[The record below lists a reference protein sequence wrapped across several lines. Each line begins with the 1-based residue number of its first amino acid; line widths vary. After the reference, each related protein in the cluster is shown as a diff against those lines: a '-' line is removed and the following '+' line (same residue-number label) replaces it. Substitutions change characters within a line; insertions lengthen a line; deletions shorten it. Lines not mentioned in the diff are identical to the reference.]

1 MAPSHSVKV
10 IDRVQVSP
18 PPGSVPTTSLPLT
31 FFDFPWL
38 LCPPMERLFFYELPY
53 PTLYFMHNILPSL
66 KNSLSLALQ
75 YFFPLASN
83 LMCPLSPHKPYIL
96 FNDGD
101 SIPFTM
107 VESTMNFDQ
116 IIGDQAGDPT
126 ELHAFVPKWPPTRV
140 TSDGKRVAPLLALQV
155 VVFPNSGICI
165 GAKFCHVVAD
175 GMAFN
180 HFMKS
185 WASIFRSRE
194 NMACLEK
201 SVLPSHDR
209 SGIKDPFEL
218 DSIFSK
224 EWWSWASSRDYNLGS
239 NHDDQLRDKV
249 RVTFTIGQTHI
260 ERLKDLVSI
269 QCMKNYQGQVH
280 VSTFVVA
287 CAFIWVNMIKSQ
299 EKEASDLFDNDK
311 VCYFVFV
318 ADCRHRLEVKLPS
331 TYFGNCLAICYVPAK
346 KSELLGENGIIMAAR
361 AIGKKVKELE
371 SGVLV
376 GAEKWIS
383 KWKEVSEQG
392 RLVTVA
398 GSPKLRAYETDF
410 GWGRPKKTEVLHIYA
425 SGGFHLCECRDGGG
439 GLEVGLALP
448 QVQMDVF
455 CGIFEQSKR
464 NLI

>member
-1 MAPSHSVKV
+1 MAQSHSVKV

-75 YFFPLASN
+75 HFFPLASN
-83 LMCPLSPHKPYIL
+83 LMCPQAPHKPYIL

-101 SIPFTM
+101 SIPFTI
-107 VESTMNFDQ
+107 VESTMDFDQ
-116 IIGDQAGDPT
+116 IIGDQAGDVT

-140 TSDGKRVAPLLALQV
+140 TSDGKRVVPLLALQV

-165 GAKFCHVVAD
+165 GTKFCHVVAD

-201 SVLPSHDR
+201 SMLPSHDR

-224 EWWSWASSRDYNLGS
+224 EWWSWASSRDYNLRS

-280 VSTFVVA
+280 VSAFVVA

-299 EKEASDLFDNDK
+299 EKEASDLVDNDK
-311 VCYFVFV
+311 
-318 ADCRHRLEVKLPS
+318 
-331 TYFGNCLAICYVPAK
+331 VPAK

-371 SGVLV
+371 SGVFV

-383 KWKEVSEQG
+383 NWKEVSEQG

-439 GLEVGLALP
+439 GLEIGLALP
-448 QVQMDVF
+448 QGQMDVF
-455 CGIFEQSKR
+455 CGIFEQGKR